1 MSFKDNEAAI
11 QDSQDEAV
19 VPVSTGVAMEV
30 DPKGVAVIKP
40 AGRADLVGAVVMDLV
55 GTTDTELVE
64 KADMD
69 GAKGADSAL
78 CGVVAEVDIKNV
90 LIRLPRP
97 SFLIFLSCLS
107 VISEIY
113 TDMNVNEVFQN
124 F

>member
-1 MSFKDNEAAI
+1 MSIKMSFKDNEAAI

-40 AGRADLVGAVVMDLV
+40 AGRADLVGAVVMELV
-55 GTTDTELVE
+55 GTTDTEPVAT
-64 KADMD
+64 ADMN

-97 SFLIFLSCLS
+97 SF
-107 VISEIY
+107 
-113 TDMNVNEVFQN
+113 
-124 F
+124 

>member
-1 MSFKDNEAAI
+1 MSIKMSFKDNEAAI

-40 AGRADLVGAVVMDLV
+40 AGRADLVGAVVM
-55 GTTDTELVE
+55 ELVAT
-64 KADMD
+64 ADMD

-97 SFLIFLSCLS
+97 SF
-107 VISEIY
+107 
-113 TDMNVNEVFQN
+113 
-124 F
+124 